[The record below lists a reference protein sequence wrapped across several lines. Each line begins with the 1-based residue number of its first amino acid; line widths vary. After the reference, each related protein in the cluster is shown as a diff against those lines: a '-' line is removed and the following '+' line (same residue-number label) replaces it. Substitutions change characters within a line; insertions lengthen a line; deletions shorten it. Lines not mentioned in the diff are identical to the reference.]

1 MEPSPSR
8 RNQPPQIRMV
18 LETDFEELSELR
30 IAAMRES
37 LEHVGRFDPERAR
50 ERLRENF
57 DPMHTHGIVL
67 DGQRVGFFATR
78 MTGEELWLDHLYIH
92 PAFQGRGLGSAVLSI
107 VADMAEELGRPLL
120 VGALK
125 ESRSNDFYR
134 KRGFQFSHAGEW
146 DNYYR
151 RNPSALA
158 TASDR

>member
-1 MEPSPSR
+1 
-8 RNQPPQIRMV
+8 MV
-18 LETDFEELSELR
+18 SETDFDELAELR

-37 LEHVGRFDPERAR
+37 LGRVGRFDPDRAR

-78 MTGEELWLDHLYIH
+78 MTGGELWLDHLYIH
-92 PAFQGRGLGSAVLSI
+92 PSFQGRGLGSAVLSI

-125 ESRSNDFYR
+125 ESRANDFYQ
-134 KRGFQFSHAGEW
+134 KRGFQFSHEGEW

-151 RNPSALA
+151 RNPETLA
-158 TASDR
+158 AESGG